1 MKINLIKVKICS
13 KCKTTRFER
22 GLWISRYAMYKGEK
36 LMFWKWLR
44 WQAQSYTKTWCS
56 CHTCIGHWNCE
67 FDGDLYNTNG
77 DCLYLK

>member
-1 MKINLIKVKICS
+1 
-13 KCKTTRFER
+13 
-22 GLWISRYAMYKGEK
+22 
-36 LMFWKWLR
+36 MFWKWLR